1 MFLEKYSKVIYII
14 ILIIISFLLN
24 FYYGHLGVYPLD
36 TFLFYDSSIRILNG
50 DIPVKDYWTS
60 TGITIDLIQSI
71 FFKLF
76 GISFKT
82 YVVHASF
89 MNVILTLFTFLIL
102 KKFELSN
109 FYSFFY
115 SVILAVVSY
124 PLSGTPFLDHHAII
138 FCIFAIY
145 SFIMAL
151 RNNKA
156 IYWFSIPFLVLL
168 AFFSKQTPSAYVGLF
183 LGFLILL
190 YSYSNFTLR
199 PLIYVIIP
207 SFVILIIFF
216 LIISISD
223 IKIIDF
229 YNQYISYP
237 SYIGQIRVHAEGFLT
252 PIEFSRYFLKFK
264 FIHLS
269 YFFILFY
276 LVNLIYKKNFL
287 QERDFYILLILIFFF
302 FNINFSSASVFKSK
316 IC

>member
-1 MFLEKYSKVIYII
+1 ML
-14 ILIIISFLLN
+14 
-24 FYYGHLGVYPLD
+24 
-36 TFLFYDSSIRILNG
+36 
-50 DIPVKDYWTS
+50 
-60 TGITIDLIQSI
+60 
-71 FFKLF
+71 
-76 GISFKT
+76 
-82 YVVHASF
+82 
-89 MNVILTLFTFLIL
+89 
-102 KKFELSN
+102 
-109 FYSFFY
+109 
-115 SVILAVVSY
+115 
-124 PLSGTPFLDHHAII
+124 
-138 FCIFAIY
+138 
-145 SFIMAL
+145 
-151 RNNKA
+151 
-156 IYWFSIPFLVLL
+156 
-168 AFFSKQTPSAYVGLF
+168 FFSKQTPSAYVGLF

-287 QERDFYILLILIFFF
+287 QERDFYILLILIFFSLILIF
-302 FNINFSSASVFKSK
+302 HQLLSLNQKFVDMVVPILLSFSHIYLIKSK
-316 IC
+316 DIIKKKFILIKSLIIFISLAFLADVFINHIDNRRFMDLKKIDLSIAVDGANIDKSLRGLKWVTHLYPKNPEK